1 MPLWWVELLAVGT
14 RQEDGGHTPVLGRV
28 PVREQGDSFTRSGPS
43 FGGVLSSLSLGNRSD
58 MNGEV
63 VCSTNLLTI
72 PSCTVST
79 PAVHHG
85 NTVTAVP
92 EEGECSPPR
101 CRRNDIQRQDD
112 GWRENGLDSEVEGR
126 CSPCWPDGCTSPL
139 QRHSAMT
146 SRLRCPRQA
155 RGVPDRLLKAK
166 KAAPKTVGGKNCR
179 NQKITDFFPKRRSK
193 RQSKTELK
201 LEQKQLIDHLIT
213 SGIEEG
219 MQMQYMEEKGRAVF
233 AARRFR
239 KGEYVVEY
247 HGDLLEMTDAKKR
260 EAEYAQNPETGC
272 YMYYFQHLCITYCVD
287 ATKETGRLGRLI
299 NHSKK
304 GNCQTK
310 VHDIQGVPHLILVAS
325 RDIEDGEELLYDYGD
340 RSKASIAAHPWLK
353 H

>member
-1 MPLWWVELLAVGT
+1 
-14 RQEDGGHTPVLGRV
+14 
-28 PVREQGDSFTRSGPS
+28 
-43 FGGVLSSLSLGNRSD
+43 

-63 VCSTNLLTI
+63 VCGTDLLSI

-79 PAVHHG
+79 PVVHHD
-85 NTVTAVP
+85 NAITAAP

-101 CRRNDIQRQDD
+101 GRRNHIQRQDD
-112 GWRENGLDSEVEGR
+112 GWRENGLDSEAESR
-126 CSPCWPDGCTSPL
+126 RSPCWPDGSTSL
-139 QRHSAMT
+139 LRRYSATT

-155 RGVPDRLLKAK
+155 RGVSDTDRLIKAK
-166 KAAPKTVGGKNCR
+166 KTGGGKNCQI
-179 NQKITDFFPKRRSK
+179 QKITDFFPKRRSN

-201 LEQKQLIDHLIT
+201 LEQKQLIDDLIT
-213 SGIEEG
+213 RGIEEG
-219 MQMQYMEEKGRAVF
+219 MRMQYMEGKGRAVF
-233 AARRFR
+233 STRRFR

-247 HGDLLEMTDAKKR
+247 HGDLLGMTDAKKR

-310 VHDIQGVPHLILVAS
+310 VHDIQGVPHLILVAA